1 MTERWEPIRAN
12 NLELRIH
19 GAAGEVTGSN
29 YMIETGSYKVLV
41 DCGFHQGQ
49 DEEKHEGESF
59 SFDPASVDALLLTH
73 AHIDHSGRIPLL
85 VKEGFKG
92 KIYCTFAT
100 SELVEILWRDS
111 ARIMGEEAEWRTRKN
126 SRKGLPPVEPLY
138 SENEVEDSL
147 GLRSPIPY
155 DEVIEVIDGLK
166 VRFREAGHILGSS
179 IIEAWISENNGDK
192 PVKVVFSGD
201 LGPFEGVIENPPTFI
216 DDADFVLI
224 ESTYGDR
231 LHKSLEDTRSEFE
244 DALKEALKTS
254 AKVLV
259 PTFVV
264 DRAQRVLY
272 EFDRFQK
279 KYPDLKM
286 PKIYLD
292 SPMGIKVTEIYG
304 KYIPLLSDDLKEMF
318 RKGDDPFEPEN
329 FQFTRSA
336 DESRAINEET
346 SGIIL
351 AGSGMCS
358 GGRIMHHLKHN
369 LYKHDTHVLFVGY
382 QAHGTLG
389 RRLVDGAKEIRIA
402 GEDVSVKAQLHTL
415 NGFSAHADRNELL
428 EWAGKFPKKTRFIVV
443 HGEPKSAQALAMGLN
458 DKGYAAQV
466 PALNDTIDLLTPA
479 EEKAVKMPVISQ
491 RIIDRLELSPQ
502 DVIQL
507 LAAITH
513 KADEMQR
520 LTIEATDYAKIMPLL
535 VSAKTLLETA
545 ASLGEETK
553 KSA

>member
-1 MTERWEPIRAN
+1 MGARRAN
-12 NLELRIH
+12 DLKLRIH

-29 YMIETGSYKVLV
+29 YLIETEKYKVLV

-59 SFDPASVDALLLTH
+59 PFDPASIDALLLTH

-92 KIYCTFAT
+92 KIFCTFAT

-111 ARIMGEEAEWRTRKN
+111 ARIMEEDAKWKTRKN
-126 SRKGLPPVEPLY
+126 SRKDLPAVEPLY
-138 SENEVEDSL
+138 SEKEVEDTL
-147 GLRSPIPY
+147 GLRSPVPY
-155 DEVIEVIDGLK
+155 DEVIEIFDGLK

-179 IIEAWISENNGDK
+179 IIETWLSKNNGDK
-192 PVKVVFSGD
+192 AVKVVFSGD
-201 LGPFEGVIENPPTFI
+201 LGPLEGVIEKPPTLI
-216 DDADFVLI
+216 EDADFVLI

-231 LHKSLEDTRSEFE
+231 LHKSLEDTRGEFE
-244 DALKEALKTS
+244 ETLKEALKTS

-272 EFDRFQK
+272 ELDLFQK

-292 SPMGIKVTEIYG
+292 SPMGIKVTEIYS
-304 KYIPLLSDDLKEMF
+304 KYIPLLSRELKDMF
-318 RKGDDPFEPEN
+318 LKGDDPFEPEN
-329 FQFTRSA
+329 FQFSRSA
-336 DESRAINEET
+336 NESRAINEEV

-369 LYKHDTHVLFVGY
+369 LYKTDTHVLFVGY
-382 QAHGTLG
+382 QAYGTLG

-415 NGFSAHADRNELL
+415 NGFSAHADRNDLL
-428 EWAGKFPKKTRFIVV
+428 EWAGNFPKKTRFVVV
-443 HGEPKSAQALAMGLN
+443 HGEPKSAKALAMGLN

-466 PALNDTIDLLTPA
+466 PALNDTIDLLAATEAKPA
-479 EEKAVKMPVISQ
+479 KMPVISQ
-491 RIIDRLELSPQ
+491 KIIDRLELSPQ
-502 DVIQL
+502 DVAQM
-507 LAAITH
+507 LASITH
-513 KADEMQR
+513 RADEMQR
-520 LTIEATDYAKIMPLL
+520 LTIDSKDYAKIMPLL

-545 ASLGEETK
+545 ASIGEDAE

>member
-1 MTERWEPIRAN
+1 MK
-12 NLELRIH
+12 LKIH

-29 YMIETGSYKVLV
+29 YMIDTNSFKVLV

-49 DEEKHEGESF
+49 DEQKHEGEAF
-59 SFDPASVDALLLTH
+59 NFDPTSIDALLLTH

-92 KIYCTFAT
+92 KIFCTYAT

-111 ARIMGEEAEWRTRKN
+111 ARLMGEEAEWRTRKN

-138 SENEVEDSL
+138 TEKEVESSL
-147 GLRSPIPY
+147 GLLSPVPY
-155 DEVIEVIDGLK
+155 DEMIEIIQGFK

-179 IIEAWISENNGDK
+179 IIETWISENNVDK
-192 PVKVVFSGD
+192 TVKVVFSGD
-201 LGPFEGVIENPPTFI
+201 LGPHDGVIEKPPTLI
-216 DDADFVLI
+216 EDADFVLI

-231 LHKSLEDTRSEFE
+231 LHKSLQDTRSEFE
-244 DALKEALKTS
+244 EALKEALQTS

-272 EFDRFQK
+272 ELDLFQK
-279 KYPDLKM
+279 KNPDLKM

-292 SPMGIKVTEIYG
+292 SPMGIKVTEIYS
-304 KYIPLLSDDLKEMF
+304 KYIPLLSRELKEMF
-318 RKGDDPFEPEN
+318 LKGDDPFEPEN
-329 FQFTRSA
+329 FQFTRSS
-336 DESRAINEET
+336 DESRAVNEEV

-369 LYKHDTHVLFVGY
+369 LYKPDTHVLFVGY
-382 QAHGTLG
+382 QAYGTLG

-402 GEDVSVKAQLHTL
+402 GEDVSVKAQFHTL
-415 NGFSAHADRNELL
+415 NGFSAHADRNDLL
-428 EWAGKFPKKTRFIVV
+428 EWAGNFPKKARFIVV

-466 PALNDTIDLLTPA
+466 PALNDTIDLLAAA

-491 RIIDRLELSPQ
+491 KIIDSIEMGPQ
-502 DVIQL
+502 DIMQM
-507 LAAITH
+507 LAAITQ
-513 KADEMQR
+513 KTDEMQR
-520 LTIEATDYAKIMPLL
+520 LNIKSKDYAKIMPLL

-545 ASLGEETK
+545 ASLGKDVK

>member
-1 MTERWEPIRAN
+1 
-12 NLELRIH
+12 
-19 GAAGEVTGSN
+19 
-29 YMIETGSYKVLV
+29 MIETALYKVLV

-59 SFDPASVDALLLTH
+59 TFDPSSVDALLLTH

-92 KIYCTFAT
+92 KVYCTFAT
-100 SELVEILWRDS
+100 AELVEILWRDS
-111 ARIMGEEAEWRTRKN
+111 ARLMGEEAEWRTRKN

-138 SENEVEDSL
+138 TEKEVEDSL
-147 GLRSPIPY
+147 GLLSPIPY
-155 DEVIEVIDGLK
+155 DEVIEIIKGLK

-179 IIEAWISENNGDK
+179 IIEAWVSENNGDK
-192 PVKVVFSGD
+192 AVKVVFSGD
-201 LGPFEGVIENPPTFI
+201 LGPLEGVIEKPPTLI
-216 DDADFVLI
+216 EEADFVLI

-231 LHKSLEDTRSEFE
+231 LHKSLEDTRKEFE
-244 DALKEALKTS
+244 NALKDALMTS

-272 EFDRFQK
+272 ELDRFQK
-279 KYPDLKM
+279 KFPDIEM

-292 SPMGIKVTEIYG
+292 SPMGVKVTEIYG
-304 KYIPLLSDDLKEMF
+304 KYIPHLSRELKDMF
-318 RKGDDPFEPEN
+318 LKGDDPFEPEN
-329 FQFTRSA
+329 FQFIRSA
-336 DESRAINEET
+336 EESKALNDQK

-369 LYKHDTHVLFVGY
+369 LYKPDTHVFFVGY
-382 QAHGTLG
+382 QARGTLG
-389 RRLVDGAKEIRIA
+389 RRLVDGAREIRIA
-402 GEDVSVKAQLHTL
+402 GEDVSVKAQFNTL
-415 NGFSAHADRNELL
+415 NGFSAHADRNDLL
-428 EWAGKFPKKTRFIVV
+428 EWAGNFPKKTRFIVV
-443 HGEPKSAQALAMGLN
+443 HGEPKSAKALAMGLN
-458 DKGYAAQV
+458 DKGYASQV
-466 PALNDTIDLLTPA
+466 PALNDTIDLLAPA

-502 DVIQL
+502 DIAQM

-520 LTIEATDYAKIMPLL
+520 LTIDSSDYAKIMPLL
-535 VSAKTLLETA
+535 VSARTLLEA
-545 ASLGEETK
+545 AAAMSEDIE

>member
-1 MTERWEPIRAN
+1 MK
-12 NLELRIH
+12 LRIH

-29 YMIETGSYKVLV
+29 YMIETDSFKVLV
-41 DCGFHQGQ
+41 ECGFHQGK
-49 DEEKHEGESF
+49 DEQKHEGEAF
-59 SFDPASVDALLLTH
+59 PFDPTSIDALLLTH

-92 KIYCTFAT
+92 KVFCTFAT

-111 ARIMGEEAEWRTRKN
+111 AKIMGEDAQWRTRKN
-126 SRKGLPPVEPLY
+126 RRKGLPPVEPLY
-138 SENEVEDSL
+138 TEKEVEDSL
-147 GLRSPIPY
+147 GLLSPVPY
-155 DEVIEVIDGLK
+155 DEMIEIMQGLK

-179 IIEAWISENNGDK
+179 IIETWVSKNNGDK

-201 LGPFEGVIENPPTFI
+201 LGPMEGVIEKPPTFI
-216 DDADFVLI
+216 EDADFVLI

-231 LHKSLEDTRSEFE
+231 LHKSLEDTRTEFE
-244 DALKEALKTS
+244 DTLKEALKTS

-286 PKIYLD
+286 PKISLD

-304 KYIPLLSDDLKEMF
+304 KYIPLLSRELKEMF
-318 RKGDDPFEPEN
+318 LKGDDPFEPEN

-336 DESRAINEET
+336 DESRALNEEV

-369 LYKHDTHVLFVGY
+369 LYKPDTHVLFVGY
-382 QAHGTLG
+382 QAQGTLG

-402 GEDVSVKAQLHTL
+402 GEDVTVKAQLHTL
-415 NGFSAHADRNELL
+415 NGFSAHADRNDLL
-428 EWAGKFPKKTRFIVV
+428 EWAGNFPKKTRFIVV

-466 PALNDTIDLLTPA
+466 PALNDTIDLLAPA
-479 EEKAVKMPVISQ
+479 AEKAVRMPVISQ
-491 RIIDRLELSPQ
+491 KIIDRLELSPQ
-502 DVIQL
+502 DIIQL
-507 LAAITH
+507 LAAITRQ
-513 KADEMQR
+513 ANEMQR
-520 LTIEATDYAKIMPLL
+520 LTIETKDYAKIMPLL
-535 VSAKTLLETA
+535 VSAKTLMETA
-545 ASLGEETK
+545 ASIGEDIE

>member
-1 MTERWEPIRAN
+1 MK
-12 NLELRIH
+12 LKIH

-29 YMIETGSYKVLV
+29 YMIETGRYKVLV

-59 SFDPASVDALLLTH
+59 TFDPSSIDALLLTH

-92 KIYCTFAT
+92 KIFCTFAT

-111 ARIMGEEAEWRTRKN
+111 ARLMGEEAEWRTRKN

-138 SENEVEDSL
+138 TENEVEDSL
-147 GLRSPIPY
+147 GLLSPIPY
-155 DEVIEVIDGLK
+155 DEVIEIMGGLK

-179 IIEAWISENNGDK
+179 IIEAWVSENNG
-192 PVKVVFSGD
+192 
-201 LGPFEGVIENPPTFI
+201 EE
-216 DDADFVLI
+216 ADFVLI

-231 LHKSLEDTRSEFE
+231 LHKSLEDTRTEFE
-244 DALKEALKTS
+244 EALKEALKTS

-272 EFDRFQK
+272 ELDRFQK
-279 KYPDLKM
+279 KYPDLRM

-292 SPMGIKVTEIYG
+292 SPMGVKVTEIYG
-304 KYIPLLSDDLKEMF
+304 KYIPHLSRELKEMF
-318 RKGDDPFEPEN
+318 LKGDDPFEPEN
-329 FQFTRSA
+329 FQFIRSA
-336 DESRAINEET
+336 DESRAINEEK

-369 LYKHDTHVLFVGY
+369 LFKPDTHVFFVGY

-402 GEDVSVKAQLHTL
+402 GEDVSVKAQFHTL
-415 NGFSAHADRNELL
+415 NGFSAHADRNDLL
-428 EWAGKFPKKTRFIVV
+428 EWASNFPKKTRFVVV
-443 HGEPKSAQALAMGLN
+443 HGEPKSAKALAMGLN
-458 DKGYAAQV
+458 DKGYAAMV
-466 PALNDTIDLLTPA
+466 PALNDTIDLLAPA
-479 EEKAVKMPVISQ
+479 EEKPVRMPVISQ
-491 RIIDRLELSPQ
+491 RIIDRLELGPQ
-502 DVIQL
+502 DIAQL
-507 LAAITH
+507 LASITL
-513 KADEMQR
+513 KADEIQR
-520 LTIEATDYAKIMPLL
+520 LTIDSKDYAKIMPLL
-535 VSAKTLLETA
+535 VSAKTLLEA
-545 ASLGEETK
+545 ASSLGEEDRKT
-553 KSA
+553 A